1 MLDWP
6 LLSGAVPIVLRVAA
20 GIAGVGLVCCVLVA
34 RRRLWVRITELVVCL
49 VIAAGATALLDHMAR
64 TVWLLFPDRLQPAI
78 YGWVG
83 AGLFAVI
90 LAIVRAVTRGV
101 LRQGTIALSA
111 AGLVVLA
118 AGANQ
123 VNAIY
128 GTYLTPRDLFGI
140 AHADDIALHDVV
152 FNVPVLPRRVPVES
166 AWIPPAGL
174 QFRGKLTSATI
185 PGQRSGFHARPAAI
199 YLPPAYFSDPRPR
212 LPVLVLLSGQPGDP
226 DDWVSAGDLASIMN
240 RFAFGHHGL
249 APVVVVA
256 DATGSRFADPLC
268 VDSRR
273 GNAETYLA
281 QDLPRWVTEHFTVD
295 PDPRAWAVA
304 GASYGGT
311 CALQLGTN
319 HPEVYPTFVDISG
332 SVEPTLGTRARTVT
346 AAFGGDEDAFA
357 RVNPLDL
364 LSRQRY
370 LGSAARFV
378 AGADDRDARADARR
392 VYAAATAAGMST
404 RYEEVPGSHDWRCFT
419 AALTRELP
427 WLGQRMG
434 LTT

>member
-6 LLSGAVPIVLRVAA
+6 LLSGAVPIVLSVAA
-20 GIAGVGLVCCVLVA
+20 GIAGVGLICCVTVT
-34 RRRLWVRITELVVCL
+34 RRRLWVKISELVACL
-49 VIAAGATALLDHMAR
+49 VIAAGATAFLDHMAR
-64 TVWLLFPDRLQPAI
+64 TVWMLFPDRLQPAI

-90 LAIVRAVTRGV
+90 LAMVRAVTRGV
-101 LRQGTIALSA
+101 LRQGTIALTA

-128 GTYLTPRDLFGI
+128 GTYPTPRDLFGI
-140 AHADDIALHDVV
+140 AHQDDIALHDVV
-152 FNVPVLPRRVPVES
+152 SNVPVLPKRVPVES
-166 AWIPPAGL
+166 AWISPAGL
-174 QFRGKLTSATI
+174 QLRGKLTSATI
-185 PGQRSGFHARPAAI
+185 PGQRSGFSARPAAI
-199 YLPPAYFSDPRPR
+199 YLPPAYFSSPRPR

-226 DDWVSAGDLASIMN
+226 NDWVGAGDLASIMN

-249 APVVVVA
+249 TPVVVVA

-281 QDLPRWVTEHFTVD
+281 KDLPRWVTQHFTVD

-319 HPEVYPTFVDISG
+319 HPEVYPTFLDISG

-346 AAFGGDEDAFA
+346 AAFGGDEDAFV

-364 LSRQRY
+364 LAHHRY
-370 LGSAARFV
+370 PGSAARFV
-378 AGADDRDARADARR
+378 AGADDRDARADAHR
-392 VYAAATAAGMST
+392 VYAAATAAGMSS
-404 RYEEVPGSHDWRCFT
+404 RYDEVPGSHDWRCFT